1 MTTLRIYPSTAFIQ
15 WFDNIP
21 VELRKNLAHVFR
33 ICTTEDTSQ
42 MALSPDQSLAGFR
55 AWAVK
60 PDFPLRSAAKMF
72 YIRAV
77 FDMVILHHDEIRTDS
92 GAAGPL
98 SNTGNIV
105 QLSARQWDG
114 IINSWKT
121 LRRGELSDAYIHSWT
136 SWMIKQ
142 QKESM

>member
-1 MTTLRIYPSTAFIQ
+1 MTILRIYPSTAFIQ
-15 WFDNIP
+15 WFDNVP

-42 MALSPDQSLAGFR
+42 MALPPDQSLAGFR
-55 AWAVK
+55 AWAAK

-77 FDMVILHHDEIRTDS
+77 FDMVILHHDEIKADS

-105 QLSARQWDG
+105 QLSARQWDA
-114 IINSWKT
+114 IVNSWKT
-121 LRRGELSDAYIHSWT
+121 LRRDELSDAYIHSWT

-142 QKESM
+142 QKEQT

>member
-1 MTTLRIYPSTAFIQ
+1 MPTPRIYPSTAFIQ

-33 ICTTEDTSQ
+33 ICTTEDTSL

-77 FDMVILHHDEIRTDS
+77 FDMVILHHDEIKTAN

-98 SNTGNIV
+98 SNLENIV
-105 QLSARQWDG
+105 QLSDRQWDG
-114 IINSWKT
+114 IIDSWKT
-121 LRRGELSDAYIHSWT
+121 LRRNELSDTYIHSWT
-136 SWMIKQ
+136 SWMIKL
-142 QKESM
+142 QKEST